1 VYSLKEREDQLSSME
16 TELNQMREELD
27 ALKRAQSEETQNR
40 YWLCDLNLMNLIYL
54 QIKIDSTTPV
64 VSRPQGMCHSLVSD
78 LNMDF
83 SGLMRRTRN
92 EGNTQ
97 LRSTN

>member
-1 VYSLKEREDQLSSME
+1 ME

-54 QIKIDSTTPV
+54 QIKIDSTTTV
-64 VSRPQGMCHSLVSD
+64 VSKT
-78 LNMDF
+78 
-83 SGLMRRTRN
+83 SGN
-92 EGNTQ
+92 VQ
-97 LRSTN
+97 LSGV